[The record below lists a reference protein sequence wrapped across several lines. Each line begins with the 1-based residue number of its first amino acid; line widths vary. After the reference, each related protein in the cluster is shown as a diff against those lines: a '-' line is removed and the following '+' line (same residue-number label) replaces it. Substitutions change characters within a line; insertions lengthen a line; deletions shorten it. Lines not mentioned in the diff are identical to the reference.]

1 MPLCISLP
9 VIYPSAEMD
18 RVCACVCV
26 CMCVCVSLRAHRVIG
41 YVVFKGD
48 DCSGPRGLQG
58 DKVMM
63 AATFSACSSQ
73 SP

>member
-1 MPLCISLP
+1 
-9 VIYPSAEMD
+9 MD
-18 RVCACVCV
+18 RAWACV
-26 CMCVCVSLRAHRVIG
+26 CVCVSLRAHRVIG

-48 DCSGPRGLQG
+48 DCSGPRGLQA

-73 SP
+73 SPWSELVCSVCVSVSVCAE